1 MNDQPTHAQ
10 VVDAVANSG
19 AISDLA
25 TLDTSAFALPDFLD
39 RRGDPKPAPEPVKP
53 AKRAREPLAAPI
65 AAAPAKKATAAK
77 PAKKDTAAL
86 APVAA
91 LKPLSATAAKLL
103 TPREGDTSG
112 KFIRRVIKSGHKIL
126 DKELAAVVLTHFK
139 GRTTTA
145 KDVAWN
151 RWDMR
156 KKGELAE

>member
-25 TLDTSAFALPDFLD
+25 TLDTGAFAIPDFLN
-39 RRGDPKPAPEPVKP
+39 RRGEPKPAPKPEPEP
-53 AKRAREPLAAPI
+53 ARRAREPLAAPI
-65 AAAPAKKATAAK
+65 AAAPEKKAAAPK
-77 PAKKDTAAL
+77 PAKKDTAAT
-86 APVAA
+86 VAA
-91 LKPLSATAAKLL
+91 PKPLSKTAEKLL